1 MMRAKKKKDV
11 FANSS
16 HNRQQD
22 RCQAYKK
29 PLIHH
34 YKITMIQ
41 LGWVCRLAP
50 Y

>member
-22 RCQAYKK
+22 RCQVYKN
-29 PLIHH
+29 H
-34 YKITMIQ
+34 
-41 LGWVCRLAP
+41 
-50 Y
+50 